1 MHCYCKKKKQKKKQ
15 RAGLGLE
22 IPVMYQAKWKHE
34 KALKWLEKAIE
45 KMLLQADE
53 IASQFKSERFFK
65 KYTFPLIEV
74 RLDIGTITSGS
85 LADDWRWPLLGS
97 FPMRFWP

>member
-1 MHCYCKKKKQKKKQ
+1 MGETINKILDDLEYYKWKAIFSSRLPGGSTRLCTATAKKKTKKKQ

-22 IPVMYQAKWKHE
+22 IPVMYQARWKHG

-53 IASQFKSERFFK
+53 IASQFKSERFF
-65 KYTFPLIEV
+65 
-74 RLDIGTITSGS
+74 
-85 LADDWRWPLLGS
+85 
-97 FPMRFWP
+97 

>member
-1 MHCYCKKKKQKKKQ
+1 MTWSIINEKQYFPVACLVDLPDYALLLQKKKQKKKQ

-22 IPVMYQAKWKHE
+22 IPVMYQAKWKHG

-53 IASQFKSERFFK
+53 IASQFKSERFF
-65 KYTFPLIEV
+65 
-74 RLDIGTITSGS
+74 
-85 LADDWRWPLLGS
+85 
-97 FPMRFWP
+97 